1 MRESDIKALLINRLR
16 ADGILSSRAV
26 LANEYPVGR
35 TSVRADLAFLA
46 NDFVGVEIKSEH
58 DSLRRLPLQLSTY
71 RQFFDR
77 TVLVLADRHVSR
89 GEKLD
94 LEGVDLWRL
103 SGDNLEL
110 LACHSKVC
118 DAQPLADLLTS
129 AQREKWVDRHDL
141 DQARDAFVAAF
152 RSRFGE
158 TSRQFWRATAR
169 RKTRPSDL
177 SHLSRF
183 QHLRVNQVRLREE
196 REASWSQWGESVSV
210 D

>member
-1 MRESDIKALLINRLR
+1 MREADIKALLLNRLR
-16 ADGILSSRAV
+16 AYGILSSRAV

-77 TVLVLADRHVSR
+77 TVLVLADRHVTR
-89 GEKLD
+89 GEALN

-103 SGDNLEL
+103 SGGNLEL
-110 LACHSKVC
+110 LACHPKVC
-118 DAQPLADLLTS
+118 DAKPLADLLTA
-129 AQREKWVDRHDL
+129 AQREKWVDRHDP
-141 DQARDAFVAAF
+141 DQGRDLFTAAF
-152 RSRFGE
+152 RLRFGE

-169 RKTRPSDL
+169 RKIKSADL
-177 SHLSRF
+177 SRLSRF
-183 QHLRVNQVRLREE
+183 HHVRVDQVRLRTE
-196 REASWSQWGESVSV
+196 REASWSQWGPTADVG
-210 D
+210 

>member
-1 MRESDIKALLINRLR
+1 M
-16 ADGILSSRAV
+16 

-35 TSVRADLAFLA
+35 TPVRADLAFLA

-77 TVLVLADRHVSR
+77 TVLVLADRHVARS
-89 GEKLD
+89 EALN

-103 SGDNLEL
+103 SGGELEL
-110 LACHSKVC
+110 LARHSMGC
-118 DAQPLADLLTS
+118 DAKPLAGLLIS
-129 AQREKWVDRHDL
+129 AQGEKWVDRHDL
-141 DQARDAFVAAF
+141 DQARDVFAAAF

-169 RKTRPSDL
+169 RKIRPSDL

-183 QHLRVNQVRLREE
+183 RHVRVNQARLRAE
-196 REASWSQWGESVSV
+196 REASWSQWEQTVSV